1 MTISII
7 YGWDPN
13 EGIFNCFTY
22 KKTTEKNDFWKNEKK
37 KCSEQFYVLHERASC
52 GQIFLTMVKTEVL
65 LYEMSYLR
73 VVKNILP
80 NSK

>member
-1 MTISII
+1 MDEIPMKVFLIALHI
-7 YGWDPN
+7 KKRLKKM
-13 EGIFNCFTY
+13 IF
-22 KKTTEKNDFWKNEKK
+22 ERMKK
-37 KCSEQFYVLHERASC
+37 KNALNNFMYCMSELLNATC